1 MAVEDGT
8 GLKAARQAGIAAFVG
23 TTIEWYDFFIFT
35 TASGLIF
42 GKLFFPELNPAAGAL
57 ASFATLWV
65 GYVGRPLG
73 GLLFGHVGDRVGRKT
88 ALIITLLLMGAGTTA
103 IGLLPTFHQ
112 IGIAAPVLLAALRLG
127 QGIALGGEWGGAVLI
142 ASESA
147 PKGRRISFG
156 NFAQQGTP
164 AGAMLSTLAFI
175 PVAALPASSFE
186 SWGWRLPFLFS
197 ALLVLVGLVVRLKI
211 EDPPEFERARERKE
225 LTKVPAVEVFRISAG
240 TVFLG
245 IGACAVGIGMS
256 GMKNP
261 FILSWATMDLGIAR
275 STMLN
280 ILLVTTVVQFVTQP
294 LAAHYARRFGAPRVM
309 VGSLVATV
317 LVLVPCFAL
326 LGTAVPVLA
335 GVGLCI
341 LMMTQSG
348 YYAILAGFMA
358 EAFPVR
364 VRYTGISLAYQL
376 AGTVFGAIP
385 IVAQLL
391 LTLTEAVWASVAF
404 YGAIVLIST
413 VSVIAISRRARK
425 ATALSPRSPQHIVGS
440 SSAG

>member
-1 MAVEDGT
+1 
-8 GLKAARQAGIAAFVG
+8 VG
-23 TTIEWYDFFIFT
+23 CC
-35 TASGLIF
+35 S
-42 GKLFFPELNPAAGAL
+42 
-57 ASFATLWV
+57 V
-65 GYVGRPLG
+65 
-73 GLLFGHVGDRVGRKT
+73 
-88 ALIITLLLMGAGTTA
+88 
-103 IGLLPTFHQ
+103 
-112 IGIAAPVLLAALRLG
+112 
-127 QGIALGGEWGGAVLI
+127 
-142 ASESA
+142 
-147 PKGRRISFG
+147 SFG

-197 ALLVLVGLVVRLKI
+197 AILVVVGLVVRLKI

-225 LTKVPAVEVFRISAG
+225 LAKVPAAEVFRISAG

-261 FILSWATMDLGIAR
+261 FVLSWATVDLGIAR

-294 LAAHYARRFGAPRVM
+294 VAAHYARRFGALQVM
-309 VGSLVATV
+309 VGSLVATM

-326 LGTAVPVLA
+326 MGTALPILA
-335 GVGLCI
+335 GLGLGV

-358 EAFPVR
+358 EVFPVR
-364 VRYTGISLAYQL
+364 VRYTGISLSYQL

-391 LTLTEAVWASVAF
+391 LTLTAAVWASVAF
-404 YGAIVLIST
+404 YGVIVLISIA
-413 VSVIAISRRARK
+413 SVIAIVRRERK
-425 ATALSPRSPQHIVGS
+425 APSEATFITSGVNVSESRTREGHRDHRVRGDDGRSADRP
-440 SSAG
+440 